1 MAKGSKVAGDSRSGG
16 ATVAVRKSGKKP
28 SVSKSAKAGLSFPVA
43 RVNRRLTENKTT
55 KRVGAGAPIFM
66 TAILEYF
73 AAEILEL
80 SINEVKADGNG
91 KRSRITPTDVLRAV
105 RNDNGINKAINGLR
119 VMVGDKQKD
128 TAEMIICKT
137 DLDAK
142 QLLKMQN
149 SDSFEVDGDVDV
161 PTNWKRYKK
170 DQESA
175 RA

>member
-1 MAKGSKVAGDSRSGG
+1 MAKGSKVAGDSRSEG

-28 SVSKSAKAGLSFPVA
+28 SVSKSSKAGLSFPVA

-55 KRVGAGAPIFM
+55 KRVGGGCAVFM

-149 SDSFEVDGDVDV
+149 SDSFEVDGEVDV